1 MHRQAGRMHPS
12 RVTNAVTSLTDAR
25 MSVTT
30 GPTSRVGAPVSLV
43 GAPLRETHASFT
55 LVIQVVRVI
64 RAATGVEGT
73 PSRTMAMPLCEE
85 GERQWRAAVR
95 ASKSSPPV
103 IAATV
108 ATSPP
113 PTSVA
118 P

>member
-1 MHRQAGRMHPS
+1 
-12 RVTNAVTSLTDAR
+12 